1 MPDQRRIQNLK
12 RFVRKLNKKIQE
24 AKTAGDLSEYKNL
37 LRMKAFIES
46 ILKMYD
52 YEEQLTS

>member
-52 YEEQLTS
+52 YEE